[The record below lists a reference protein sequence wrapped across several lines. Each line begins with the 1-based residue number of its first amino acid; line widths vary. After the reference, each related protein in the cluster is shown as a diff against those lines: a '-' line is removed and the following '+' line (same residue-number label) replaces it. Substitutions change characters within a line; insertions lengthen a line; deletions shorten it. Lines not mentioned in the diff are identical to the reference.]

1 MIICLGTT
9 PALQK
14 TFVFATFSL
23 DAVNRAVEVRQ
34 SASGKS
40 LNVARTLHTWEQP
53 LLAGGFVGGDS
64 GRLIRAD
71 LDRAGI
77 AHDLIEVQPPTRTCV
92 TVLDRSTGKAT
103 ELVEEPAAVAPQ
115 AYEQLLQWLASRLSA
130 ATMLILSG
138 SLPPQAPQDFYA
150 RCTEMA
156 HRRNL
161 QVILDGR
168 GSPLQHALPFKPTFI
183 KPNRLELQENTPF
196 AIEDDASLRR
206 AIEHLLAQG
215 PQCAIIT
222 DGARPIVVSDSR
234 QFWQITPPPITPIN
248 PIGSGDAFAA
258 GLAMGLLQG
267 EDIPQA
273 CQRGAACGAAN
284 ALSSPPGHGRAEDV
298 QRLLPLVKCQRW

>member
-14 TFVFATFSL
+14 TLVFARFSL
-23 DAVNRAVEVRQ
+23 DAVNRAMEVRE

-40 LNVARTLHTWEQP
+40 LNVVRTLHTWKQP
-53 LLAGGFVGGDS
+53 ALAGGFVGGHS
-64 GRLIRAD
+64 GQLIRAD
-71 LDRAGI
+71 LDRASI
-77 AHDLIEVQPPTRTCV
+77 AHDLIEVRPTTRTCV

-103 ELVEEPAAVAPQ
+103 ELVEEPAAVEPQ
-115 AYEQLLQWLASRLSA
+115 AYEQLLQWLESKLPT

-156 HRRNL
+156 CRRNL
-161 QVILDGR
+161 QVILDAR
-168 GSPLQHALPFKPTFI
+168 GSPLQHALAFQPTFI

-206 AIEHLLAQG
+206 AIEHLLSQG

-222 DGARPIVVSDSR
+222 DGARPILVSDGK

-267 EDIPQA
+267 QDIPQA
-273 CQRGAACGAAN
+273 CQLGAACGAAN
-284 ALSSPPGHGRAEDV
+284 ALSSPPGHGRPKDV
-298 QRLLPLVKCQRW
+298 RRLLPLVKWQLW